1 MEIYN
6 ISYKNNK
13 FNISA
18 STWRDKFEFSD
29 ESYSVSDV
37 QNYFG
42 YIIKQHEPLTDNL
55 QMIKKRMYSNK
66 IENRITIL

>member
-6 ISYKNNK
+6 ILYKNNK

-18 STWRDKFEFSD
+18 FTWSDKFELSD
-29 ESYSVSDV
+29 GSYSVSDV

-42 YIIKQHEPLTDNL
+42 YIIKRHEPLTDNL
-55 QMIKKRMYSNK
+55 LIIKKRMYSNR